1 VPPARLDPPVPL
13 RRDAG
18 RAPLPNPKEPPV
30 ASVPGK
36 PAPNV
41 DEERDNPLPID
52 LPGFAIAR
60 PGVASGLR
68 PFPDGLA
75 WLKKQG
81 YRTVLHLR
89 QPGEDNAASKRL
101 VEGKGLKYLSLEA
114 SPARLSKELYEQF
127 VKLVDDK
134 GNHPLFVYD
143 RDGSSAGGLWYLYFR
158 VQLKYADDKARA
170 EAKRLGLRFDDDDP
184 EHDTM
189 VLAVQ
194 NLLKTLKSE

>member
-1 VPPARLDPPVPL
+1 VPAR
-13 RRDAG
+13 
-18 RAPLPNPKEPPV
+18 
-30 ASVPGK
+30 PG
-36 PAPNV
+36 PNV

-75 WLKKQG
+75 WLKTQR

-89 QPGEDNAASKRL
+89 QPGEDTAAPKRL
-101 VEGKGLKYLSLEA
+101 FEGKGLKYLSLEA
-114 SPARLSKELYEQF
+114 SPARLSRELYEQF

-143 RDGSSAGGLWYLYFR
+143 RDGSSVGGLWYLYFR
-158 VQLKYADDKARA
+158 VQLKYADARA
-170 EAKRLGLRFDDDDP
+170 RTEAKRLGLRLDDDDV
-184 EHDTM
+184 EHQTM